1 MKFHGSLVWD
11 GGRVRSIDDFSY
23 NVNPLGTP
31 DFVESL
37 IRKAVE
43 AGVHRL
49 YPPNDYTY
57 LEERLKD
64 YLGLRRAKVT
74 VANGVSEIISRL
86 PPCYVPEPN
95 YSEYP
100 RKASYDADFDGKTWR
115 YRLQGECVVTSNP
128 VNPTGTCIERK
139 EVLEYLSSGRL
150 LVLDES
156 FVELSSCESF
166 VDLVEE
172 FENLVVLRSFTKSLA
187 LPGLRFGYAVHTR
200 EWLFLEGLPPWRVNS
215 IAYYV
220 FANLDYQKV
229 GSFLEISRK
238 TIEELRGKMLSLF
251 PSYRS
256 YAPYIIIRLKK
267 DSEDVNRRLTQLGYY
282 LRDHRGFK
290 NFPRTWA
297 RVAVRRGFEN
307 LYEVLVSEGFI

>member
-11 GGRVRSIDDFSY
+11 GGKVRTINDFSY

-31 DFVESL
+31 DFVEFL
-37 IRKAVE
+37 VREAVE
-43 AGVHRL
+43 AGVHRF
-49 YPPNDYTY
+49 YPPNDYAY

-64 YLGLRRAKVT
+64 YLGIRKAKVT

-86 PPCYVPEPN
+86 PPCHVPEPN

-115 YRLQGECVVTSNP
+115 YRLQGECAVTSNP
-128 VNPTGTCIERK
+128 VNPTGTCIQRK

-187 LPGLRFGYAVHTR
+187 LPGLRFGYAVHSR
-200 EWLFLEGLPPWRVNS
+200 EWPFLEGLPPWRVNS

-229 GSFLEISRK
+229 SSFLQTSRK
-238 TIEELRGKMLSLF
+238 VVEELRGKMLSLF
-251 PSYRS
+251 PSYHS
-256 YAPYIIIRLKK
+256 HAPYIIVRLRE
-267 DSEDVNRRLTQLGYY
+267 DSENVNRRLVQLGYY
-282 LRDHRGFK
+282 VRDHRGFR
-290 NFPRTWA
+290 NFSRTWA
-297 RVAVRRGFEN
+297 RVAVRQGFEK
-307 LYEVLVSEGFI
+307 LYDVLASEGFI